1 MIKSK
6 RKFDPS
12 QEMRTIQIVKN
23 TWILEMPPEICNHE
37 GLAVGT
43 LVSLTIKDHG
53 IQAEF
58 IRPPSKKLQSI
69 SKRLLRKNKELYEE
83 LARIG
88 D

>member
-1 MIKSK
+1 MIKTK
-6 RKFDPS
+6 QKVMTERG
-12 QEMRTIQIVKN
+12 MRTVQIVKN

-37 GLAVGT
+37 GLALGT

-58 IRPPSKKLQSI
+58 IRPPSAKLQAI

-83 LARIG
+83 LKRVG